1 MSSLTNPS
9 QLILRNQTYFDLEHL
24 VVVGLPADDL
34 AHRLLEGGT
43 GRVTAL
49 TKDFNAYQYLL
60 PRAREDRFSLSFGPI
75 LSTPFAHDVDGVLI
89 FLQKSK
95 ALTDFW
101 LDMVMSFLPAGAPVW
116 LVGEN
121 DEGIK
126 SWKKRLKHNFT
137 AVRSVDNARHC
148 GLLEACEPVA
158 NSAGFSLESRF
169 ENFAV
174 SAGAVKMNIASLPG
188 VFSHGRL
195 DQGTRLLLESLNS
208 PPSGKVLDFG
218 CGAGVISAYMHHLP
232 GRRHYTLLDCDAL
245 ALASSQ
251 KTMENNG
258 CQSFKVVAS
267 DGLAAVSGHFDLIIS
282 NPPFHKGV
290 KTHYEVTERFLVE
303 SRQLLSPGGELRIVA
318 NSFLRYSPIILQ
330 TFGCCETALSKDG
343 FTVYRAS

>member
-1 MSSLTNPS
+1 M
-9 QLILRNQTYFDLEHL
+9 
-24 VVVGLPADDL
+24 
-34 AHRLLEGGT
+34 
-43 GRVTAL
+43 
-49 TKDFNAYQYLL
+49 
-60 PRAREDRFSLSFGPI
+60 
-75 LSTPFAHDVDGVLI
+75 LI

-101 LDMVMSFLPAGAPVW
+101 LEMVISCLPAGVPVW

-126 SWKKRLKHNFT
+126 SWKKRLKQNFA

-148 GLLEACEPVA
+148 VLLEACEPVA
-158 NSAGFSLESRF
+158 ESAGFALEKRF
-169 ENFAV
+169 ETFAV
-174 SAGAVKMNIASLPG
+174 KAGAVEMTIASLPG

-195 DQGTRLLLESLNS
+195 DQGTRLLLETLDAV
-208 PPSGKVLDFG
+208 PGAKVLDFG
-218 CGAGVISAYMHHLP
+218 CGAGVISAYIHHLP
-232 GRRHYTLLDCDAL
+232 GQHHFTLLDNDAL

-251 KTMENNG
+251 KTMESNG
-258 CQSFKVVAS
+258 CQSFAVVAS
-267 DGLAAVSGHFDLIIS
+267 DGLAAVSGSFDLIIS

-330 TFGCCETALSKDG
+330 TFGHCETLLSKDG
-343 FTVYRAS
+343 FTVYRAR